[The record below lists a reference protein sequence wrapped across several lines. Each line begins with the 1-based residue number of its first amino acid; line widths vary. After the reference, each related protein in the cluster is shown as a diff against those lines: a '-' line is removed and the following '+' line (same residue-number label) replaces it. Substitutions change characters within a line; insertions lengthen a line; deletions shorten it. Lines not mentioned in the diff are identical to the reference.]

1 LPEPSATVPD
11 LNRILP
17 PGSAEEVTSTVTVTT
32 EDKKV
37 RDARLERERKD
48 ADARRQR
55 DWVLFALCV
64 VAYSAAGVVAFVYA
78 LDADPAH
85 ATQTSWARS
94 IVTALMGVLGGLVA
108 GRKIG

>member
-1 LPEPSATVPD
+1 VPDSSVPD

-48 ADARRQR
+48 TDARRQR
-55 DWVLFALCV
+55 DWVLFVLCV
-64 VAYSAAGVVAFVYA
+64 VAYGTAGVMAFRVA
-78 LDADPAH
+78 LDGDPAH
-85 ATQTSWARS
+85 ITQATWARS
-94 IVTALMGVLGGLVA
+94 IVTALLGVLGGLVA